1 MKNPNETPQAIT
13 FAERDFTEL
22 LHPAQAF
29 VHPQAVVDDPG
40 LTLNEKRAVLA
51 AWASD
56 ACAGEASPAL
66 RRAPGSARVV
76 SVDEILESLCKLDRA
91 VSQHCRA
98 VETPPVA
105 TGLDRGVQGQA
116 QRRSRSG
123 GRPLQAR
130 LNRRHTPEG
139 QDYAR

>member
-76 SVDEILESLCKLDRA
+76 SVDEILESLCKLDRQLA
-91 VSQHCRA
+91 SIAAPSKRRPLRRA
-98 VETPPVA
+98 SIEA
-105 TGLDRGVQGQA
+105 FRG
-116 QRRSRSG
+116 RRSG
-123 GRPLQAR
+123 GADRVEDRCRP
-130 LNRRHTPEG
+130 
-139 QDYAR
+139 D